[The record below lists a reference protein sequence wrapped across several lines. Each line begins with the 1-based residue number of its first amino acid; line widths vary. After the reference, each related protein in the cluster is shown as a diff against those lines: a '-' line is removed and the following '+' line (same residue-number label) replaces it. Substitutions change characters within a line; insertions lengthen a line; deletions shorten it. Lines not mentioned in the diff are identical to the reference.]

1 MLMFAV
7 FALSAL
13 TPALPSD
20 LLAADTAAR
29 VGPRVVASIVEAS
42 EMQRDTVYQGRNIR
56 LSAKPNANGT
66 WTGTARFLDDPNRI
80 VETDASYRLQSEAL
94 SAALSRAMAEV
105 DRDRMSR
112 GKPSSFAP
120 SPAAYRFFS
129 DDATLLTLYQK
140 LDGSLIRPHTIRHC
154 IY

>member
-29 VGPRVVASIVEAS
+29 VAPRVVASIVEAS
-42 EMQRDTVYQGRNIR
+42 EMQRDTVYKGRNIR
-56 LSAKPNANGT
+56 LSAKPKADGT
-66 WTGTARFLDDPNRI
+66 WTGTARFLDNPSHI
-80 VETDASYRLQSEAL
+80 VETDASYRLQSEAI

-112 GKPSSFAP
+112 GKP
-120 SPAAYRFFS
+120 
-129 DDATLLTLYQK
+129 
-140 LDGSLIRPHTIRHC
+140 
-154 IY
+154 